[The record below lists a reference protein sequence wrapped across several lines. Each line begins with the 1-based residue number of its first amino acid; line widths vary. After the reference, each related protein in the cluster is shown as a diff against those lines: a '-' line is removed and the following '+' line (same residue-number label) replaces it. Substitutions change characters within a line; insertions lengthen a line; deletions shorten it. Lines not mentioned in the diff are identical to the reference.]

1 MYYCLS
7 LCLIQDL
14 GYTVDYGQADP
25 LKEPTRHLQSR
36 KLKEAAI
43 IAAGNIP
50 FSHKNEERRLD
61 NDVLDIPILEVTH
74 KRYR

>member
-1 MYYCLS
+1 
-7 LCLIQDL
+7 L

-43 IAAGNIP
+43 LAAGGTP
-50 FSHKNEERRLD
+50 FSHKGEERRLD
-61 NDVLDIPILEVTH
+61 NDILDIPILEVTH